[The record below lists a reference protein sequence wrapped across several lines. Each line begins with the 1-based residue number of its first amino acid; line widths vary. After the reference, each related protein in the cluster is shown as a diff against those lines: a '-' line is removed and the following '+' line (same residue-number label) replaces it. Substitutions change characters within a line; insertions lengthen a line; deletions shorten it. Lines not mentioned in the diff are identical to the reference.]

1 MPKPNP
7 RLVDTPETAA
17 IKPIDPTSS
26 KKLVIENIDM
36 PLDKYLESLGLGVD
50 SSGEKT
56 PPKKTDSSND
66 ERSDSETRHTDAI
79 DRINQKYGLRLSRS
93 VD

>member
-7 RLVDTPETAA
+7 RFVDTPETVA

-26 KKLVIENIDM
+26 KKLVIEDIDM

-66 ERSDSETRHTDAI
+66 ERSDSNTRYTAAI
-79 DRINQKYGLRLSRS
+79 DRINQKYGLNLKPS
-93 VD
+93 

>member
-7 RLVDTPETAA
+7 RFVDTPETVA

-26 KKLVIENIDM
+26 KKLVIEDLDM
-36 PLDKYLESLGLGVD
+36 PLDKYLESLGLGAD

-56 PPKKTDSSND
+56 QPKKADSSND
-66 ERSDSETRHTDAI
+66 ARSDSDTRHTDAI